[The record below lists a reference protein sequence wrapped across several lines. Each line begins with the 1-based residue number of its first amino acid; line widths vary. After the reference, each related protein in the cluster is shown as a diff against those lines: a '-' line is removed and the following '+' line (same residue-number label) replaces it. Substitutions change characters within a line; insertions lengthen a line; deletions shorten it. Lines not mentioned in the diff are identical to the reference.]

1 MSVMRTRRETPPA
14 TIRAA
19 PVRAGSGSER
29 LGTIVGRPRQRTA
42 RERHDA
48 RRNPSVLL
56 VDPDQEYRTTVR
68 AALVEAGIDVVGET
82 GSGVEAEILVTC
94 ARPDIVVME
103 VVLDD
108 RDGIDVARLIR
119 ARDPEVQVILLTGT
133 ESPTAPLSLQMGGL
147 YVAAFLWKSD
157 GASWVVEAVGR
168 ASRRRR
174 RDLSGE

>member
-1 MSVMRTRRETPPA
+1 
-14 TIRAA
+14 
-19 PVRAGSGSER
+19 
-29 LGTIVGRPRQRTA
+29 
-42 RERHDA
+42 
-48 RRNPSVLL
+48 
-56 VDPDQEYRTTVR
+56 VDPDREYRMTLR
-68 AALVEAGIDVVGET
+68 AAMVDAGIDIVGET
-82 GSGVEAEILVTC
+82 GSGVEAEILVTR

-168 ASRRRR
+168 ASLRRK